1 MQRTTFLR
9 RRRCLRPQPA
19 AMVPLL
25 ARRNPLSVMQ
35 GEIGIGG
42 RVDRRSQRQRVCNR
56 WLAARHGLQKQTA
69 PFG

>member
-1 MQRTTFLR
+1 
-9 RRRCLRPQPA
+9 
-19 AMVPLL
+19 MVPLL

-69 PFG
+69 PFD

>member
-1 MQRTTFLR
+1 MQRKTFLR

-19 AMVPLL
+19 AILSLL
-25 ARRNPLSVMQ
+25 ARRHPLSVMQ
-35 GEIGIGG
+35 IGIGG

-69 PFG
+69 PFD